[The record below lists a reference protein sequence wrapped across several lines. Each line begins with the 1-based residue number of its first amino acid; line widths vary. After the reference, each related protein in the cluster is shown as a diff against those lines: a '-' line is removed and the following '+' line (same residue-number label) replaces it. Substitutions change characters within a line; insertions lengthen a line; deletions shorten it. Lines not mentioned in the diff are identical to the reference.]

1 MKKKFLPYYIS
12 RAVLSLLFSLLAFG
26 FSCEALL
33 LSIFLFGGFLLYL
46 HSGWFSVDSKNPLF
60 PLRRDSLGLLVQ
72 RKALVISIVAGLL
85 TYFSLSYL
93 AGAFN
98 LILLSGNIAFA
109 AAIIAY
115 FASQFIF
122 FIKA

>member
-1 MKKKFLPYYIS
+1 MKKEFLPYYIS
-12 RAVLSLLFSLLAFG
+12 RAVLSLLFSLLVFG
-26 FSCEALL
+26 FSWKALL

-93 AGAFN
+93 AGAFD
-98 LILLSGNIAFA
+98 LVLLSGNIAFA
-109 AAIIAY
+109 VAIIAY
-115 FASQFIF
+115 FASQFVF
-122 FIKA
+122 FIRA

>member
-1 MKKKFLPYYIS
+1 MKKEFLSYYIS
-12 RAVLSLLFSLLAFG
+12 RAVLSSLFSLLVFG
-26 FSCEALL
+26 FSWKALL
-33 LSIFLFGGFLLYL
+33 FSIVLFGGFLLYL

-93 AGAFN
+93 AGAFD
-98 LILLSGNIAFA
+98 LVLLSGNIAFA
-109 AAIIAY
+109 VAIIAY
-115 FASQFIF
+115 FASQFVF
-122 FIKA
+122 FIRA

>member
-1 MKKKFLPYYIS
+1 MKKEFVPYYIS
-12 RAVLSLLFSLLAFG
+12 RAVLSLLFSLLVFG
-26 FSCEALL
+26 FNWKALL

-46 HSGWFSVDSKNPLF
+46 HSGWFNVNSKNPLF

-93 AGAFN
+93 AGAFG
-98 LILLSGNIAFA
+98 LVLLSANIAFA
-109 AAIIAY
+109 VAVIAY